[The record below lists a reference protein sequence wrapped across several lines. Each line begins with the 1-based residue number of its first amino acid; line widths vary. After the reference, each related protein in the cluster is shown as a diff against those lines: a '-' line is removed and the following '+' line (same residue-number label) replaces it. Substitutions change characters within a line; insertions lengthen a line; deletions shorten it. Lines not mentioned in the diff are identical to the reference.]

1 MRIKAIENYVLG
13 LFIETILSNR
23 QIVCKRRTIIGTDP
37 ITNLDDF
44 KKEIIISPDFNTVLC
59 LLKDSDNIIDA
70 VAVFNLVNNNY
81 VFNEPVTELIDGP
94 KEILNISFSTSGE
107 NIVIIR
113 RGDSDEGRN
122 TSVNIFIM
130 ESRYVKT
137 TITGGGSRVRKLSV
151 PLQGMNSCLIGS
163 TGILLHDG
171 SGLLLLGDPLVEGRV
186 VTEVN
191 GFGTKGCIF
200 LFKHIKNESISYVD
214 QINISIDDVPNFNNY
229 FIVDPDIKTNVKIN
243 YTPDGKG
250 NNLSHNMRYLVDNID
265 NYRDINFSRYL
276 KSNYK

>member
-13 LFIETILSNR
+13 LFIETMLSNL
-23 QIVCKRRTIIGTDP
+23 VCRRRTNFSIDL

-59 LLKDSDNIIDA
+59 LLKDSDNIIDT
-70 VAVFNLVNNNY
+70 VGVFNLVDGDY
-81 VFNEPVTELIDGP
+81 IFNESVSELTNGVR
-94 KEILNISFSTSGE
+94 EILNISFSTSGE
-107 NIVIIR
+107 NIVVVR
-113 RGDSDEGRN
+113 RGGSDKGTN
-122 TSVNIFIM
+122 ASVNISIM
-130 ESRYVKT
+130 ESRYVEP
-137 TITGGGSRVRKLSV
+137 TIVGGDSRVRKLFV